1 MLVPPLPLGED
12 PSEQSNKL
20 SSGLTVPTKKKKER
34 IHQVKHNSQILGG
47 AFFFFPV
54 NNLEMIQ
61 SCRGQDLSCV
71 PPKTGP
77 EIMM

>member
-34 IHQVKHNSQILGG
+34 KKIHQVKHNSQLLGG
-47 AFFFFPV
+47 AFFFF
-54 NNLEMIQ
+54 
-61 SCRGQDLSCV
+61 SGQQFGDDTELQR
-71 PPKTGP
+71 TGS
-77 EIMM
+77 